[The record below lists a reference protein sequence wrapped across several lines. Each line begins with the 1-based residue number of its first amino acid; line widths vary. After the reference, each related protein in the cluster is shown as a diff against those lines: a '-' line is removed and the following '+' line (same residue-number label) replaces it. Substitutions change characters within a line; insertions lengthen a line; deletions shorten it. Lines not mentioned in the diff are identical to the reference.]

1 MEDLLHHLNVHGVV
15 YFGAAFLQIIP
26 IAIIRALKD
35 HWETK
40 ARFEGFESGFEA
52 GVEEVKRSGQ
62 ANAEAILTLHKN
74 QRERLKQLNRSWKA
88 P

>member
-1 MEDLLHHLNVHGVV
+1 LNVHGVV

-40 ARFEGFESGFEA
+40 ARFEGFESGLRR
-52 GVEEVKRSGQ
+52 V
-62 ANAEAILTLHKN
+62 
-74 QRERLKQLNRSWKA
+74 WKK
-88 P
+88 